1 MIPNIFQQLSIAN
14 GAKVKQTRDLG
25 RETAKTLIMSHLVG
39 RKVYPKDIACSL
51 LLDRGVVDSIL
62 KDLWK
67 EGRVMFMSDGK
78 KRNSMV
84 ELSFAESVRRKRE
97 SAVRNS

>member
-14 GAKVKQTRDLG
+14 GAKVKQTRDLV

-84 ELSFAESVRRKRE
+84 ELSFAECVRRKRE
-97 SAVRNS
+97 AA

>member
-1 MIPNIFQQLSIAN
+1 MIPSIFQQLSCAN
-14 GAKVKQTRDLG
+14 GTKIKQTRDLG

-39 RKVYPKDIACSL
+39 RKVYPKDVATSI
-51 LLDRGVVDSIL
+51 LLDGTVVDSIL
-62 KDLWK
+62 KELWK

-84 ELSFAESVRRKRE
+84 EISFAESVRRKRE
-97 SAVRNS
+97 AA

>member
-1 MIPNIFQQLSIAN
+1 MIPTLFQQLSAVSGDKI
-14 GAKVKQTRDLG
+14 VRTRTLPN
-25 RETAKTLIMSHLVG
+25 ETTKALIMSHLVG
-39 RKVYPKDIACSL
+39 RKVYPSDVATSL
-51 LLDRGVVDSIL
+51 LLDVNVVDSIL
-62 KDLWK
+62 KELWK

-97 SAVRNS
+97 AA